1 MFPQNFDERES
12 PSAQLLLP
20 LPEMPRTNFL
30 PIWSWFPTITL
41 SKTSFQSGPIYP
53 GLLGLKNKLLTFSLV
68 AQNSL
73 SLVCKRRLKI

>member
-12 PSAQLLLP
+12 PRAQLLLP
-20 LPEMPRTNFL
+20 LPEMPGTNFP

-41 SKTSFQSGPIYP
+41 SKTSFQSGPIYS

-68 AQNSL
+68 AQSSL
-73 SLVCKRRLKI
+73 SLVCKRRLKV